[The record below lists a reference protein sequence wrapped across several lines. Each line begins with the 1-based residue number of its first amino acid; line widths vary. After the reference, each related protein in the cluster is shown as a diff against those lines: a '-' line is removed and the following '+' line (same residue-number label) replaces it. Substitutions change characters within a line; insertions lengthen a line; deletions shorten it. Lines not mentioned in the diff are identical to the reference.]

1 MARQRGG
8 DYSKQRAAL
17 RYWLLGAGYT
27 LASEALEFAERYHQ
41 GVRKDGTTPEL
52 AHQIAIASY
61 VRTLRGHLRYPEETL
76 AVCLLHDV
84 REDYDVADRVIRGT
98 FGDIVADSVDAMT
111 KVFCGGQAR
120 S

>member
-41 GVRKDGTTPEL
+41 GVR
-52 AHQIAIASY
+52 
-61 VRTLRGHLRYPEETL
+61 
-76 AVCLLHDV
+76 
-84 REDYDVADRVIRGT
+84 
-98 FGDIVADSVDAMT
+98 
-111 KVFCGGQAR
+111 
-120 S
+120 